1 MITLIKILPLVGSFL
16 FIHINEEASI
26 NIQQK
31 NNSIIKQIG
40 LSTSLIVLFLTIYI
54 FSKSSLILPNLSNE
68 LESLTKLVN
77 IYPNSENSIQFG
89 LLNSSSINELENIDS
104 ISLYYILLT
113 AFITPICLLSNW
125 RDITFKRKYLYF
137 LFYY

>member
-1 MITLIKILPLVGSFL
+1 MITLITILPLVGSFL
-16 FIHINEEASI
+16 FIHINEEAPI

-54 FSKSSLILPNLSNE
+54 FSKSSLILPNFSNE
-68 LESLTKLVN
+68 LESLSNLVN
-77 IYPNSENSIQFG
+77 IYPNSDNSIQFG
-89 LLNSSSINELENIDS
+89 ILNSSSINELENIDS

-113 AFITPICLLSNW
+113 AFITPICLLSN
-125 RDITFKRKYLYF
+125 
-137 LFYY
+137 

>member
-26 NIQQK
+26 NINQK

-54 FSKSSLILPNLSNE
+54 FSKSSLIFPNLSNE

-77 IYPNSENSIQFG
+77 IYPNSDNSIQFG

-113 AFITPICLLSNW
+113 AFITPICLLSN
-125 RDITFKRKYLYF
+125 
-137 LFYY
+137 

>member
-1 MITLIKILPLVGSFL
+1 MITLITILPLVGSFL
-16 FIHINEEASI
+16 FININEEAFINSDKASFASI

-54 FSKSSLILPNLSNE
+54 LGKSSLILPNFSNE
-68 LESLTKLVN
+68 LESLSNLVN
-77 IYPNSENSIQFG
+77 IYSNSDNIIQFG
-89 LLNSSSINELENIDS
+89 ILNSSSINELENIDS

-113 AFITPICLLSNW
+113 AFITPI
-125 RDITFKRKYLYF
+125 
-137 LFYY
+137 

>member
-1 MITLIKILPLVGSFL
+1 MITLITILPLVGSFL
-16 FIHINEEASI
+16 FININEKAPI

-54 FSKSSLILPNLSNE
+54 FSKSSLILPNFSNE
-68 LESLTKLVN
+68 LESLSKLVN
-77 IYPNSENSIQFG
+77 IYPNSDNSIQFG
-89 LLNSSSINELENIDS
+89 ILNSSSNNELENIDS

-113 AFITPICLLSNW
+113 AFITPICLLSN
-125 RDITFKRKYLYF
+125 
-137 LFYY
+137 

>member
-77 IYPNSENSIQFG
+77 IYPNSDNSIQFG

-113 AFITPICLLSNW
+113 AFITPICLLSN
-125 RDITFKRKYLYF
+125 
-137 LFYY
+137 

>member
-1 MITLIKILPLVGSFL
+1 MITLITILPLVGSFL
-16 FIHINEEASI
+16 FLNINEEAPI

-54 FSKSSLILPNLSNE
+54 FSKSSLILPNLSNDLE

-77 IYPNSENSIQFG
+77 IYPNSDNSIQFG
-89 LLNSSSINELENIDS
+89 ILNSSSINELENIDS
-104 ISLYYILLT
+104 ISLYYILLI
-113 AFITPICLLSNW
+113 AFITPICLLSTCLV
-125 RDITFKRKYLYF
+125 IYI
-137 LFYY
+137 

>member
-1 MITLIKILPLVGSFL
+1 MITLITILPLVGSFL
-16 FIHINEEASI
+16 FININEEAFINSDKASFASI

-54 FSKSSLILPNLSNE
+54 LGKSSLILPNFSNE
-68 LESLTKLVN
+68 LESLSNLVN
-77 IYPNSENSIQFG
+77 IYSNSDNIIQFG
-89 LLNSSSINELENIDS
+89 ILNSSSINELENIDS

-113 AFITPICLLSNW
+113 AFITPICLLSN
-125 RDITFKRKYLYF
+125 
-137 LFYY
+137 

>member
-1 MITLIKILPLVGSFL
+1 MITLITILPLVGSFL
-16 FIHINEEASI
+16 FININEEAPINSNKASFSSI

-40 LSTSLIVLFLTIYI
+40 LSTSLIVLILTIYI
-54 FSKSSLILPNLSNE
+54 FSKNSLILPNFSNE

-77 IYPNSENSIQFG
+77 IYPNSINSIQFG
-89 LLNSSSINELENIDS
+89 TLNSSSINQLENIDS

-113 AFITPICLLSNW
+113 AFITPICLLSN
-125 RDITFKRKYLYF
+125 
-137 LFYY
+137 

>member
-1 MITLIKILPLVGSFL
+1 MITLITILPLVGSFL
-16 FIHINEEASI
+16 FININEEAPI

-54 FSKSSLILPNLSNE
+54 FSKSSLILPNFSNE
-68 LESLTKLVN
+68 LESLSKLVN
-77 IYPNSENSIQFG
+77 IYPNSDNSIQFG
-89 LLNSSSINELENIDS
+89 ILNSSSINELENIDS

-113 AFITPICLLSNW
+113 AFITPICLLSN
-125 RDITFKRKYLYF
+125 
-137 LFYY
+137 

>member
-1 MITLIKILPLVGSFL
+1 MITLISILPLVGSFL
-16 FIHINEEASI
+16 FLNINAEALFNPDRASFSSI

-54 FSKSSLILPNLSNE
+54 FSKSSLILPNLSNS
-68 LESLTKLVN
+68 LESLTKLVDN
-77 IYPNSENSIQFG
+77 YLNSVNSIQFG
-89 LLNSSSINELENIDS
+89 TLNSSSINQLENIDS

-113 AFITPICLLSNW
+113 AFITPICLLSN
-125 RDITFKRKYLYF
+125 
-137 LFYY
+137 

>member
-1 MITLIKILPLVGSFL
+1 MITLITILPLVVSFL
-16 FIHINEEASI
+16 FININEQAPI

-40 LSTSLIVLFLTIYI
+40 LSTSLIVLFFTIYI

-68 LESLTKLVN
+68 LESLTKLIN
-77 IYPNSENSIQFG
+77 IYPNSDNSIQFG
-89 LLNSSSINELENIDS
+89 ILNSSSINELENIDS

-113 AFITPICLLSNW
+113 AFITPICLLSN
-125 RDITFKRKYLYF
+125 
-137 LFYY
+137 

>member
-1 MITLIKILPLVGSFL
+1 MITLITILPLVGSFL
-16 FIHINEEASI
+16 FLNIKEETPINSDKASFSSI

-54 FSKSSLILPNLSNE
+54 LSKSSLILPNFFND
-68 LESLTKLVN
+68 LESLTKLEN
-77 IYPNSENSIQFG
+77 IYPNSDNIIEFG
-89 LLNSSSINELENIDS
+89 TLNSSSINQLENVDS

-113 AFITPICLLSNW
+113 AFITPICLLSN
-125 RDITFKRKYLYF
+125 
-137 LFYY
+137 

>member
-1 MITLIKILPLVGSFL
+1 MITLITILPLVGSFL
-16 FIHINEEASI
+16 FININEEAPI

-54 FSKSSLILPNLSNE
+54 FSKSSLILPNFSNE
-68 LESLTKLVN
+68 LESLSKLVN
-77 IYPNSENSIQFG
+77 IYPNSDNSIHFG
-89 LLNSSSINELENIDS
+89 ILNSSSINELENIDS

-113 AFITPICLLSNW
+113 AFITPICLLSN
-125 RDITFKRKYLYF
+125 
-137 LFYY
+137 